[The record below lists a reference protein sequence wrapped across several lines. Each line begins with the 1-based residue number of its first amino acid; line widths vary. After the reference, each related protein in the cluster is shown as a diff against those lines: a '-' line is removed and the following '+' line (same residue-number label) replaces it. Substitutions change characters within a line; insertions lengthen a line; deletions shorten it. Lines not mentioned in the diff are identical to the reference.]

1 VADCEAKVAVET
13 EATLDRDLAERL
25 EFEKL
30 MADISSR
37 FVNVPSG
44 RVDQEI
50 EDAQRCIC
58 ECIGIDH
65 SSVWQADPNDPGQI
79 LLTHLFRDPNL
90 AMPPERTMAAGLFPW
105 ALSQHISKGIN
116 CIARMADLPAEAAQD
131 RESYLYYGIK
141 STLGF
146 SLSTGGGPMFGIL
159 SFDATREERDWPEP
173 LQVRLH
179 LIAQVFANALARK
192 QADQTL
198 RESEKRLSLAADSAN
213 AGLWTLEPESGKIW
227 GTEKTFQ
234 LLGLPW
240 SQDFLIGEFV
250 GLVHSDDRAAV
261 EQAIREALQS
271 GEKTSVEYRIVHPD
285 GSIHWLATHGQRHS
299 GVNGCSD
306 RLMGVAIE
314 ITESKRVEEELKKLK
329 DQLQRDNVYLQQ
341 EVKVAR
347 GHQKVMG
354 QSPAL
359 LRVLEQAQQVAGT
372 SSTVLLIGETGTGKE
387 LMASM
392 IHEFSSRS
400 SRPMVRVSCA
410 AIPETLIESELF
422 GREKGAYTG
431 AMSRQVGRFE
441 LAHGSTLFL
450 DEIGEL
456 PLESQAKLLRVLQ
469 ERVIERLGSAR
480 SIPIDV
486 RIIAAT
492 NRDLEKLVKENKFR
506 DDLFYRL
513 NVFPIRVP
521 PLRERVEDIPV
532 LIQSFVR
539 EFATSF
545 GKTIERIDK
554 ASIDALQRYSWPGN
568 IREMRNT
575 VERAMILAND
585 STLYISPPYAATPQA
600 APSLLLSVMER
611 EHLRSVLQMSGWRV
625 RGKDG
630 AAEILGLKP
639 TTLDSMIQRHRLQPS
654 QPNAAVDS

>member
-1 VADCEAKVAVET
+1 LFVET
-13 EATLDRDLAERL
+13 EATIDRDLAERL
-25 EFEKL
+25 EFETL

-37 FVNVPSG
+37 FVNVPSDQ
-44 RVDQEI
+44 VDQEI
-50 EDAQRCIC
+50 EAAQRSIC
-58 ECIGIDH
+58 ECTGIDH
-65 SSVWQADPNDPGQI
+65 SSVWQADPNDPVQI
-79 LLTHLFRDPNL
+79 LLTHLYRDPNL
-90 AMPPERTMAAGLFPW
+90 ATPPERTMAAGLFPW
-105 ALSQHISKGIN
+105 ALSLHLSKQIN
-116 CIARMADLPAEAAQD
+116 CIARLADLPAEAAQD
-131 RESYLYYGIK
+131 RESYLHYGIK

-146 SLSTGGGPMFGIL
+146 PLSIGGGPMFGVL
-159 SFDATREERDWPEP
+159 SFDATREERDWTEL
-173 LQVRLH
+173 LQGRLQ

-192 QADQTL
+192 QADETL

-213 AGLWTLEPESGKIW
+213 AGLWTLESESGKIW

-240 SQDFLIGEFV
+240 KTDFLNVEFLS
-250 GLVHSDDRAAV
+250 LVHSDDRAAV
-261 EQAIREALQS
+261 EQAIRDALQS
-271 GEKTSVEYRIVHPD
+271 GEKTSVEYRILHPD
-285 GSIHWLATHGQRHS
+285 GSIHWLATHGQSQS
-299 GVNGCSD
+299 GTKGRSAC
-306 RLMGVAIE
+306 LMGVTIE
-314 ITESKRVEEELKKLK
+314 ITESKRVEEELKKLQ
-329 DQLQRDNVYLQQ
+329 DQLQRDKVYLQQ

-354 QSPAL
+354 QSSAL
-359 LRVLEQAQQVAGT
+359 MSVLEQAQQVANT
-372 SSTVLLIGETGTGKE
+372 NSTVLLIGETGTGKE

-469 ERVIERLGSAR
+469 ERVIERLGSTR

-486 RIIAAT
+486 RIVAAT
-492 NRDLEKLVKENKFR
+492 NRDLEKLVQEKSFR
-506 DDLFYRL
+506 ADLFYRL

-521 PLRERVEDIPV
+521 PLRERVEDIPL
-532 LIQSFVR
+532 LIQAFVR

-545 GKTIERIDK
+545 GKSIERIDR
-554 ASIDALQRYSWPGN
+554 ASIEALQRYSWPGN
-568 IREMRNT
+568 IREMRNI
-575 VERAMILAND
+575 VERAMILANG
-585 STLYISPPYAATPQA
+585 STLYISPPYVAAPQA

-611 EHLRSVLQMSGWRV
+611 EHLRSVLEMSGWRV

-630 AAEILGLKP
+630 AAEILGIKP
-639 TTLDSMIQRHRLQPS
+639 TTLDSMIQRHGITPPRASLD
-654 QPNAAVDS
+654 A

>member
-1 VADCEAKVAVET
+1 VAVET

-25 EFEKL
+25 EFETL
-30 MADISSR
+30 MAEISSR
-37 FVNVPSG
+37 FVNVPPD

-65 SSVWQADPNDPGQI
+65 SSVWQANANDPGQV
-79 LLTHLFRDPNL
+79 LLTHLYRDPDL
-90 AMPPERTMAAGLFPW
+90 AVPPERTMGADLFPW
-105 ALSQHISKGIN
+105 ALGVLLSKRICCVPTMTN
-116 CIARMADLPAEAAQD
+116 LPAEAVRD

-146 SLSTGGGPMFGIL
+146 PLSTGGGSVFGVL
-159 SFDATREERDWPEP
+159 SFDATRNERDWSES
-173 LQVRLH
+173 LQSRLQ

-192 QADQTL
+192 HADETL

-240 SQDFLIGEFV
+240 NKDFLIGEFLS
-250 GLVHSDDRAAV
+250 LVHSDDRAAV
-261 EQAIREALQS
+261 EQAIREALDS
-271 GEKTSVEYRIVHPD
+271 GDKTSVEYRIVHPD
-285 GSIHWLATHGQRHS
+285 GSVHWLATHGQSQS
-299 GVNGCSD
+299 GANVRADC
-306 RLMGVAIE
+306 LMGVTIE

-347 GHQKVMG
+347 GHHKVMG

-359 LRVLEQAQQVAGT
+359 LRVLDQARQVAGT
-372 SSTVLLIGETGTGKE
+372 NSTVLLIGETGTGKE

-410 AIPETLIESELF
+410 AIPESLIESELF

-469 ERVIERLGSAR
+469 ERVIERLGSAK

-492 NRDLEKLVKENKFR
+492 NRDLDKLVQEKKFR

-521 PLRERVEDIPV
+521 PLRERVDDIPV

-545 GKTIERIDK
+545 GKAIERIDR

-575 VERAMILAND
+575 VERAMILANG

-611 EHLRSVLQMSGWRV
+611 EHLRSVLEMSRWRV

-630 AAEILGLKP
+630 AAEILGIKP
-639 TTLDSMIQRHRLQPS
+639 TTLDSMMQRHGITPPRANLD
-654 QPNAAVDS
+654 A